1 MVNETEIIDQL
12 LKEGILAKEDLPI
25 IETFRPKRL
34 KRMYD
39 VLKERT
45 HYIALLLEAV
55 DDGHN
60 QAAILRSADA
70 FGIQKVSIVTG
81 RASFNPN
88 RKVTQGAH
96 KWLTIH
102 HYPDIFTA
110 IRSAQSQGYQVLASH
125 LAADAVPITEV
136 DLSRP
141 TVFLFGNEHDGVS
154 AEALKRADGNFVIPM
169 YGFVQSFNV
178 SVACAITLSE
188 VTQRARKLKGDKYFL
203 ADEEKRELFKH
214 WLAISSAR
222 IRRMI
227 QAGLAPD
234 KGMNSYGAIPADR

>member
-1 MVNETEIIDQL
+1 MKKETDIITQL
-12 LKEGILAKEDLPI
+12 LNEGLLTQKELPVV
-25 IETFRPKRL
+25 ETYRPERL
-34 KRMYD
+34 KRMYE
-39 VLKERT
+39 VLQQRT
-45 HYIALLLEAV
+45 RYISVLMEAV

-70 FGIQKVSIVTG
+70 FGIQNVSIVTG
-81 RASFNPN
+81 RAVFNPN

-96 KWLTIH
+96 KWLTLE
-102 HYPDIFTA
+102 HYPDTFTA
-110 IRSAQSQGYQVLASH
+110 IREAQRKGYQVLASH
-125 LAADAVPITEV
+125 LSAEAVPISEV

-154 AEALKRADGNFVIPM
+154 SEALKIADGNFVIPM

-188 VTQRARKLKGDKYFL
+188 VTQRARKLKGKDYFL
-203 ADEEKRELFKH
+203 TNEEKRELYLH

-222 IRRMI
+222 VRRMI
-227 QAGLAPD
+227 EAGVVDYQL
-234 KGMNSYGAIPADR
+234 S